1 MSPNPSSRLKSDSSF
16 DVSPSVPSSM
26 SVASESSSTLTF
38 TTLVLVA
45 FDKSNESSGSD
56 FTTTIGLEF
65 GSGDEVRERDFGI
78 ESSTF
83 NLFFSTGTSM
93 LSCFALSTLSIDLL
107 SALEGR
113 SVDSTFD
120 NSLWKRKRQMNTFQ
134 RSGLFK
140 QTFEGPVI
148 LS

>member
-1 MSPNPSSRLKSDSSF
+1 MSPSPSSRLKSDSSF
-16 DVSPSVPSSM
+16 DASPSVPSSM
-26 SVASESSSTLTF
+26 SVASESSSTFTF

-45 FDKSNESSGSD
+45 LDRRSNESSGSD

-83 NLFFSTGTSM
+83 SLFFSTGISI

-107 SALEGR
+107 SALAGR
-113 SVDSTFD
+113 SVDSIFD
-120 NSLWKRKRQMNTFQ
+120 NSLWKRGRERERKKNEYISKIR
-134 RSGLFK
+134 
-140 QTFEGPVI
+140 TFETN
-148 LS
+148 L